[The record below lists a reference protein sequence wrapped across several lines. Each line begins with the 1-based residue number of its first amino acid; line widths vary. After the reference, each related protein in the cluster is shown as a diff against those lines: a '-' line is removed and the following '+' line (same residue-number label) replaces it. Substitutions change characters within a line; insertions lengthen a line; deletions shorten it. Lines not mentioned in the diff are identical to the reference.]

1 MIIDNIKRLLLSILI
16 VLILLSVCAAADY
29 ADNDTITS
37 NESLNI
43 SKDTKYIILNNTT
56 YYTSEK
62 DAGIAKLHNVVT
74 EKPKV
79 PVIAITS
86 KPSCGCKYSYTWHTK
101 KFVNYCPYCHKY
113 NVLYNAHKWPARHEQ
128 ELTCKRCGSDWCGCC
143 GKEKYSWSRRYLTK
157 I

>member
-1 MIIDNIKRLLLSILI
+1 MIKENIKRLLLSILI

-43 SKDTKYIILNNTT
+43 SKDYILLNNTT

-62 DAGIAKLHNVVT
+62 DAGIAKLHNIVT

-79 PVIAITS
+79 PIIAITS
-86 KPSCGCKYSYTWHTK
+86 KPSCGCKHSYTWHTK

-128 ELTCKRCGSDWCGCC
+128 ELTCKKCGSDWCGCC

-157 I
+157 A